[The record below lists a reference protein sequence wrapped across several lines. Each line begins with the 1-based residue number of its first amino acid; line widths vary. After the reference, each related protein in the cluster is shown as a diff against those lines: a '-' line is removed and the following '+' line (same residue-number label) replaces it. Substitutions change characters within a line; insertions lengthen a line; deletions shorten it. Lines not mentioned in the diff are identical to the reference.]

1 MTAELIHRL
10 HFAFTITFHYLFP
23 QLTMGLALLIVVL
36 KSVALRTGSEA
47 WDRAARFWGRIFAI
61 NFLFGV
67 VTGIPM
73 EFEFG
78 TNWARFSRLSGGVI
92 GQPLAMEGV
101 FSFFLESAFL
111 GLFLYG
117 EKRISK
123 RMHWFSAVMVFLG
136 SWVSGFFI
144 IVTDAWMQHPVA
156 YDRLPSGQFEVLS
169 FWHLL
174 LNPWGLLQYAHNMT
188 GSVITGSFVMAAVG
202 AFYLLEGRLEGYGR
216 IFLKV
221 GVIAG
226 VIASILIIFPTG
238 DLHGKYVARNQ
249 PAAMAGME
257 GLFKT
262 EDGAGVVLMGQPNEE
277 TGQID
282 NPIVVNNA
290 LSFLIY
296 GTTKAEVKGLD
307 QIPRDQWPTALP
319 LLFYAYHIMAGLGT
333 WFARVDDRL
342 RVSALAQA
350 ALHGALGAMG
360 AAAQLSAALHR
371 QHRRLDDRRTWP
383 PALAHL
389 RPDAHQRGVLEN
401 RLGRQ
406 WPVYVV
412 RLHGALS
419 VDGHSLHRTHLSRDQ
434 QRVRAAIAANEVYAE
449 LTFCIPALN
458 SEKKELGHDGFCLV
472 LAGRR
477 DDRGLCGA

>member
-1 MTAELIHRL
+1 MSAELIHRL

-36 KSVALRTGSEA
+36 KTAALRPGHEL
-47 WDRAARFWGRIFAI
+47 WDQAARFWGKIFGI
-61 NFLFGV
+61 NFVFGV

-117 EKRISK
+117 EKRLS
-123 RMHWFSAVMVFLG
+123 RLMHWFSAVMVFVG
-136 SWVSGFFI
+136 SWISGFFI

-156 YDRLPSGQFEVLS
+156 YDRLPNGQFEVLS
-169 FWHLL
+169 FWQLL

-188 GSVITGSFVMAAVG
+188 GAVITGSLVMGAVG
-202 AFYLLEGRLEGYGR
+202 AFYLLEGRLENYAR

-226 VIASILIIFPTG
+226 LASSILIIFPTG
-238 DLHGKYVARNQ
+238 DMAGKYVARNQ
-249 PAAMAGME
+249 PAAIAAME

-262 EDGAGVVLMGQPNEE
+262 ESGAGMVLIGQPNEE

-282 NPIVVNNA
+282 NPIVVNNV

-333 WFARVDDRL
+333 WFLLLMAVAGFLLWR
-342 RVSALAQA
+342 
-350 ALHGALGAMG
+350 
-360 AAAQLSAALHR
+360 
-371 QHRRLDDRRTWP
+371 RRLYTARW
-383 PALAHL
+383 ALWAL
-389 RPDAHQRGVLEN
+389 LLSFPLPYIANTAGWMTAE
-401 RLGRQ
+401 LGRQ
-406 WPVYVV
+406 PWLIYGLMRTSEGYSNTVSASNGLFTLIGFMGLY
-412 RLHGALS
+412 ALLGLLFT
-419 VDGHSLHRTHLSRDQ
+419 VLIYREISRGPEAKIL
-434 QRVRAAIAANEVYAE
+434 AAQAIHA
-449 LTFCIPALN
+449 
-458 SEKKELGHDGFCLV
+458 D
-472 LAGRR
+472 
-477 DDRGLCGA
+477 

>member
-36 KSVALRTGSEA
+36 KSVALKTGSEQ
-47 WDRAARFWGRIFAI
+47 WDRGARFWGRIFAI
-61 NFLFGV
+61 NFVFGV

-92 GQPLAMEGV
+92 GQPIAMEGV

-123 RMHWFSAVMVFLG
+123 LMHWFSAVMVLVG
-136 SWVSGFFI
+136 SWISGFFI

-156 YDRLPSGQFEVLS
+156 YDRLPNGQFEMLS
-169 FWHLL
+169 FWQLL
-174 LNPWGLLQYAHNMT
+174 TNPWGLLQYAHNMT
-188 GSVITGSFVMAAVG
+188 GAVVTGSFVMGAVG
-202 AFYLLEGRLEGYGR
+202 AFYLLEGRLESYGR

-226 VIASILIIFPTG
+226 LVSSILIIFPTG

-249 PAAMAGME
+249 PAAIAAME
-257 GLFKT
+257 GLFHS
-262 EDGAGVVLMGQPNEE
+262 EAGAGLVLMGQPNEE

-282 NPIVVNNA
+282 NPIVVNDM

-307 QIPRDQWPTALP
+307 QIPHDQWPTALP
-319 LLFYAYHIMAGLGT
+319 LLYYAYHIMAGLLL
-333 WFARVDDRL
+333 WRNRL
-342 RVSALAQA
+342 YTTRWALW
-350 ALHGALGAMG
+350 ALL
-360 AAAQLSAALHR
+360 LSFPLPYIANTAGWM
-371 QHRRLDDRRTWP
+371 T
-383 PALAHL
+383 A
-389 RPDAHQRGVLEN
+389 E
-401 RLGRQ
+401 LGRQ
-406 WPVYVV
+406 PWLIYG
-412 RLHGALS
+412 LM
-419 VDGHSLHRTHLSRDQ
+419 RTSEGYSNTVSASNGLFTLLGFMGLYLLLGILFTVLIYREISNGPEAKAVAVEATH
-434 QRVRAAIAANEVYAE
+434 AN
-449 LTFCIPALN
+449 
-458 SEKKELGHDGFCLV
+458 
-472 LAGRR
+472 
-477 DDRGLCGA
+477 

>member
-1 MTAELIHRL
+1 MTAEIIHRL

-36 KSVALRTGSEA
+36 KTVALRTGSET

-61 NFLFGV
+61 NFVFGV

-78 TNWARFSRLSGGVI
+78 TNWARFSRFSGGVI

-123 RMHWFSAVMVFLG
+123 RLHWFSAVMVWLG
-136 SWVSGFFI
+136 SWISGFFI
-144 IVTDAWMQHPVA
+144 IVTDAWMQHPVS
-156 YDRLPSGQFEVLS
+156 YTRMPDGHFEVIS
-169 FWHLL
+169 FWQLL
-174 LNPWGLLQYAHNMT
+174 MNPWGLLQYMHNMT
-188 GSVITGSFVMAAVG
+188 GAVVTGSFVMAAVG
-202 AFYLLEGRLEGYGR
+202 AFYLLDGKCEKYGR

-226 VIASILIIFPTG
+226 VISSILIIFPTG
-238 DLHGKYVARNQ
+238 DLAGKYVAQYQ
-249 PAAMAGME
+249 PAAIAAME

-262 EDGAGVVLMGQPNEE
+262 ETGAGIVLMGQPNEE

-282 NPIVVNNA
+282 NPIVVNDV

-307 QIPRDQWPTALP
+307 QFPQDQWPTALP

-333 WFARVDDRL
+333 WFALLMVVAVLLLWRGRL
-342 RVSALAQA
+342 FTARWALW
-350 ALHGALGAMG
+350 ALL
-360 AAAQLSAALHR
+360 LSFPLPYIANTAGWM
-371 QHRRLDDRRTWP
+371 T
-383 PALAHL
+383 A
-389 RPDAHQRGVLEN
+389 E
-401 RLGRQ
+401 LGRQ
-406 WPVYVV
+406 PWLIYGLMRTSEGFSATVSASNGLFTLIGFMGLYALLGLLFTVLIY
-412 RLHGALS
+412 REIDHGPEPK
-419 VDGHSLHRTHLSRDQ
+419 V
-434 QRVRAAIAANEVYAE
+434 AAAEAA
-449 LTFCIPALN
+449 
-458 SEKKELGHDGFCLV
+458 H
-472 LAGRR
+472 AG
-477 DDRGLCGA
+477 